1 MWVLQGTAQCWLK
14 SEISCSIC
22 NLQMPKGGGDNKI
35 YNKKNEAVPLQKQY
49 LELCWFDFYSSKAL
63 LKARIQAVFIYSNSR
78 DRWHQSARGPVNSS
92 TVILAGY
99 MILTVQIH
107 VLPKVSCRWQA
118 HHSRRRSADLIWE
131 RLRQRT
137 PRGTTAWH
145 LKPVGT
151 AVWNW
156 ICFVYYVSFPYLK
169 LLLLFS
175 NNWRMAQPI
184 LLILVVVIVVFLL

>member
-1 MWVLQGTAQCWLK
+1 M
-14 SEISCSIC
+14 
-22 NLQMPKGGGDNKI
+22 
-35 YNKKNEAVPLQKQY
+35 
-49 LELCWFDFYSSKAL
+49 
-63 LKARIQAVFIYSNSR
+63 FIYINSR

-99 MILTVQIH
+99 VILTVQIH

-169 LLLLFS
+169 LLLLLLFS

-184 LLILVVVIVVFLL
+184 LLILVVVIVVFLLWILLLLLSNYKVHTKYKAKKKKTKQKKKPIFFIT